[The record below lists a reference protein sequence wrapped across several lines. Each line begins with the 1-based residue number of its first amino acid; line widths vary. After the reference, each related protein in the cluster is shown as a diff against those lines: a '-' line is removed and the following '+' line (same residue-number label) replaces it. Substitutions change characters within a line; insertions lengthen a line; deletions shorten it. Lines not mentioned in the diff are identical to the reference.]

1 MGQDCPIQLVRLGID
16 QQFGSIMLINL
27 NINGNSKSSNW
38 RFDLW
43 NYELVN
49 MAKQVRIFWPDPTL
63 SKKYLTHSIFFY
75 PKQK

>member
-27 NINGNSKSSNW
+27 NINENSKSSNW

-43 NYELVN
+43 NYELID
-49 MAKQVRIFWPDPTL
+49 MTK
-63 SKKYLTHSIFFY
+63 
-75 PKQK
+75 